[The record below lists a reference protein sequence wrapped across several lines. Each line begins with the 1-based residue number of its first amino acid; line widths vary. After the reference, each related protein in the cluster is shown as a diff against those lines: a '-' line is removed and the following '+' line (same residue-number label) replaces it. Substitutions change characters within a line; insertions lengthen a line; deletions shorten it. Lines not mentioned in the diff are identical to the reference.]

1 MHHGELRINH
11 LLGKLGGW
19 DFYRNFMIIIP
30 IRYENID
37 HELNLDRENQTFYF
51 LNEGEYSKCHNCLMK
66 IRVNLKCG
74 FE

>member
-1 MHHGELRINH
+1 
-11 LLGKLGGW
+11 
-19 DFYRNFMIIIP
+19 MIIIP

>member
-1 MHHGELRINH
+1 M
-11 LLGKLGGW
+11 
-19 DFYRNFMIIIP
+19 IIP

-37 HELNLDRENQTFYF
+37 NELNLDRENQTLYF
-51 LNEGEYSKCHNCLMK
+51 LYEGEYSKCHNWLMK